1 MKNENWIIEGR
12 GIIAKSAKSI
22 KMCGMSSDMS
32 TKSISSNTSTMSVE
46 SERPPANSS
55 TASIRSMGSSISKE
69 GDDIASSSAP
79 VVWFGKSIYVVFA
92 TKFRRSSLRFK
103 KKVHPD
109 EVDKEWQY
117 YW

>member
-1 MKNENWIIEGR
+1 
-12 GIIAKSAKSI
+12 
-22 KMCGMSSDMS
+22 
-32 TKSISSNTSTMSVE
+32 
-46 SERPPANSS
+46 
-55 TASIRSMGSSISKE
+55 MGSSISKE
-69 GDDIASSSAP
+69 DDDIASSSAP

-117 YW
+117 YWWISTYQLLCRIQHDTKPLPSLADTITFTPRTHIL